1 MHDSVAIIIYN
12 TSRKK
17 LIFVK
22 QFRPGVYYCNIPAD
36 QRNKHIDMQ
45 KYPAKLGITLELCAG
60 IVDKSKTLVE
70 IAKEEVL
77 EECGYDVPLANF
89 ERLHAYSAAVGI
101 SGTVLTMYYC
111 EVSDDMK
118 VAEGT
123 LG

>member
-1 MHDSVAIIIYN
+1 MK
-12 TSRKK
+12 TL
-17 LIFVK
+17 LIFI
-22 QFRPGVYYCNIPAD
+22 FTGVYYCNIPSD
-36 QRNKHIDMQ
+36 QRNRAIDMQ

-77 EECGYDVPLANF
+77 EECGYDVPIAYF

-118 VAEGT
+118 VSEGSKVKIV
-123 LG
+123 LNGYFNEIF